1 MEPNVIIRRC
11 RFIVL
16 LIVACVPV
24 MLHAQRDTS
33 VLLQMQRMGSKD
45 IDTLDP
51 DAQIT
56 YVRSATRSTE
66 NVNNLP
72 FTVWVVTE
80 EDILANG
87 FVTLVDV
94 LKSVPGIRVSQPGNA
109 LEGETFMVRGLSGNQ
124 YMRILINDVPV
135 KPSGTLGMP
144 VGAQLPI
151 RQAERIEIYFGPAS
165 AVWGN
170 EAFAGVVNIILK
182 ETERPIFTR
191 AELNFGNNGYNGLD
205 LSFGGKLGRDK
216 NIFRY
221 SIYGSSTVREKI
233 NTFYDE
239 DLYNPDYYTPF
250 GIGSAVY
257 QENPNYLPVFPPDGS
272 SPSPIGHESRL
283 FGFAFKWRGL
293 TFNYNRMARFEHTA
307 VGLNPVAVSYS
318 NPSNRLGERIETF
331 SFGFERA
338 RKRRRAFYTFSAV
351 HYRVDDASTS
361 TLVFDQL
368 SAAAYYVQAPLTAAQ
383 DLPELRRTIFNQLA
397 SGQRHTVAN
406 GLDTRAD
413 IHFQTAVWNNVFL
426 DFGGQTNL
434 SFVYP
439 VIGYQLRPVD
449 VPIFGE
455 SPTGVDKPFAP
466 QLTGDIDANLFAQL
480 QWRYKQFSITGGGAV
495 NFSSS
500 NSPQFAPRLG
510 ILYHIDSTWSVYANA
525 ASSFKRP
532 GLYETLNRFRL
543 IEGQEAINLWST
555 NPTGTVERLEAAE
568 LGVRFRLFWIEST
581 TLGYYQQA
589 YNLNRSG
596 YLIKDPDADQ
606 TWLYGYAQA
615 PGLSM
620 KNWGIQQL
628 FVLRDLD
635 RGFSLNGKEKILT
648 FKGEVL
654 FQYTRGKEWFGYGI
668 TPTDAVRN
676 MPGWTAQ
683 VRASWR
689 QGKFQLT
696 LSTLRNRGM
705 LSKAVVYESFYGQQ
719 RLRDYPRYR
728 TWDVMARLYLSDQF
742 LIYMQVQNLFNQKYA
757 GIDATGTPED
767 LLYNPQPQ
775 RIVRIGVNYNMSDRN
790 RPRAVE

>member
-1 MEPNVIIRRC
+1 MKLRIPERLC
-11 RFIVL
+11 LFTALVL
-16 LIVACVPV
+16 LACLPAG
-24 MLHAQRDTS
+24 LLAQRDSS

-45 IDTLDP
+45 LDTLDP
-51 DAQIT
+51 DALIT
-56 YVRSATRSTE
+56 FVRCATRSTE
-66 NVNNLP
+66 NVDNLP

-135 KPSGTLGMP
+135 KPAGTLGMP
-144 VGAQLPI
+144 IGAQLPI

-221 SIYGSSTVREKI
+221 SIYGSSTVREKT
-233 NTFYDE
+233 NTFYDK
-239 DLYNPDYYTPF
+239 DLYNPEYYTPF
-250 GIGSAVY
+250 GIGAELY
-257 QENPNYLPVFPPDGS
+257 RENPNYLPVFPPDGAA
-272 SPSPIGHESRL
+272 PSPIGHESRL

-307 VGLNPVAVSYS
+307 LGLNPVAVSYS

-331 SFGFERA
+331 SLGFERA

-351 HYRVDDASTS
+351 HYRVDDASTT

-368 SAAAYYVQAPLTAAQ
+368 SAAAYYVQAPLTAPQ
-383 DLPELRRTIFNQLA
+383 DLSQLRRTIFNELA

-406 GLDTRAD
+406 GLDLRAD
-413 IHFQTAVWNNVFL
+413 IHFQTAIFNNIFL
-426 DFGGQTNL
+426 DFGGQSNI
-434 SFVYP
+434 SVAYP
-439 VIGYQLRPVD
+439 VLGYQLRPVD
-449 VPIFGE
+449 IPIFGE

-466 QLTGDIDANLFAQL
+466 QTIGSIDANLFAQL
-480 QWRYKQFSITGGGAV
+480 QWRYKQFSLTGGTAL
-495 NFSSS
+495 NFSTDY
-500 NSPQFAPRLG
+500 NLQFAPRLG
-510 ILYHIDSTWSVYANA
+510 MLYRLDSTWSIYANA
-525 ASSFKRP
+525 ASAFKRP
-532 GLYETLNRFRL
+532 GLYETTNRFRI
-543 IEGQEAINLWST
+543 IEGDSIIELS
-555 NPTGTVERLEAAE
+555 NPYDYRSKVERMDAAE
-568 LGVRFRLFWIEST
+568 LGIRFRLFWLEST
-581 TLGYYQQA
+581 TLGYYQRA
-589 YNLNRSG
+589 FDLNRNG
-596 YLIKDPDADQ
+596 YLIKKSDN

-620 KNWGIQQL
+620 ENWGIQQW
-628 FVLRDLD
+628 FVLRDLET
-635 RGFSLNGKEKILT
+635 GFSLNKKEKILA

-654 FQYTRGKEWFGYGI
+654 LQYTRGKEWFGYGI
-668 TPTDAVRN
+668 APTDAVRN

-742 LIYMQVQNLFNQKYA
+742 LIYMQVQNLFNQEYA